1 MAACALLLLCAAG
14 VRAADP
20 PLPAAVADAL
30 RQAGLPA
37 DALAAVVMPVARSGG
52 GRAGGWAGGWAG
64 RWADGWAG
72 GWAGGWAKRSGL
84 HWQAQPDRP
93 MQPGSTLKLLTV
105 AVALDRLGP
114 NVSGFTELLTRA
126 PQQGDVLAG
135 DLVLRG
141 GADPELGLP
150 QLWALLAEL
159 RHGQGIREIAG
170 DIVLDRHLFR
180 PARPDLA
187 AAPFDETPQAG
198 YNVIP
203 DALNLGGSLVALAL
217 SSQDPAYPS
226 GVSARFVPP
235 LPDVE
240 IDTGALRLTDRPCR
254 DWPAD
259 WTPPPPP
266 DEPVPGML
274 RLRLQGGFP
283 AGCEVRTWLQLIDR
297 NLLAERQLRSL
308 WHSLGG
314 RWTGRVRE
322 AEAPL
327 IAPVDPSAPASVV
340 TSAPTS
346 AIPFAP
352 ASAVPVVA
360 VPGAAHTAQIP
371 ALPGANTLVPGVA
384 WAGSS
389 AATPPGVR
397 LLARHVA
404 PPLGEVLRRTI
415 KTSDPPLARLLYL
428 QLGLAGMASEPGTDT
443 SVLAEREVRRWLA
456 GHAIDTTGLVLDNG
470 SGLSRSERITPRQ
483 LAQALQAAHGSRW
496 SPELL
501 MSLPVVGVDGT
512 MRQRLKSGPAAG
524 LARMKTGTLRNVAAL
539 AGFVDDPQ
547 GQRHVL
553 VAIINHEQA
562 RAGRPALDALVD
574 WVARGGVD
582 GR

>member
-1 MAACALLLLCAAG
+1 MRSRKIE
-14 VRAADP
+14 RA
-20 PLPAAVADAL
+20 V
-30 RQAGLPA
+30 
-37 DALAAVVMPVARSGG
+37 
-52 GRAGGWAGGWAG
+52 
-64 RWADGWAG
+64 
-72 GWAGGWAKRSGL
+72 
-84 HWQAQPDRP
+84 
-93 MQPGSTLKLLTV
+93 
-105 AVALDRLGP
+105 
-114 NVSGFTELLTRA
+114 
-126 PQQGDVLAG
+126 
-135 DLVLRG
+135 
-141 GADPELGLP
+141 
-150 QLWALLAEL
+150 
-159 RHGQGIREIAG
+159 
-170 DIVLDRHLFR
+170 
-180 PARPDLA
+180 
-187 AAPFDETPQAG
+187 
-198 YNVIP
+198 
-203 DALNLGGSLVALAL
+203 
-217 SSQDPAYPS
+217 
-226 GVSARFVPP
+226 
-235 LPDVE
+235 
-240 IDTGALRLTDRPCR
+240 LRLTSQH
-254 DWPAD
+254 
-259 WTPPPPP
+259 T
-266 DEPVPGML
+266 
-274 RLRLQGGFP
+274 
-283 AGCEVRTWLQLIDR
+283 
-297 NLLAERQLRSL
+297 ERQLRSL
-308 WHSLGG
+308 WKILGG

-327 IAPVDPSAPASVV
+327 IAPVDPAAPAEVVTSALASAIPFAPASVAP
-340 TSAPTS
+340 SALAS
-346 AIPFAP
+346 AIPFAPASVAPSAP

-404 PPLGEVLRRTI
+404 PPLGEVLRRMI
-415 KTSDPPLARLLYL
+415 KPSDPPLTRLLYL
-428 QLGLAGMASEPGTDT
+428 QLVLAGMAAEPGADT

-456 GHAIDTTGLVLDNG
+456 GNAIDTTGLVLDNG

-483 LAQALQAAHGSRW
+483 LAQVLQAAHAGRW